1 MQSPSTKRHSPE
13 FPDPILDAVSGL
25 MDRTDPAGEDK
36 VLKNSAPIQFQGHYV
51 GHMLM
56 CADVETVTQYFAA
69 HQGWFRR
76 CAHPMQ
82 ADMLGSNGYALTVG
96 RFGALDYEV
105 EPKIGLHLLPEEGQ
119 VYRIQTIPIPG
130 YEPQGYSVDF
140 QAAMHLA
147 GGEEAATATPSPS
160 TQVKWELKL
169 LVDVQFPRFIQAL
182 PRSMVKATGDRV
194 LNQIVRQVS
203 NRLTHKVQED
213 FHTTLNL
220 AMPIQPRPHFWQR
233 LRANEDA

>member
-13 FPDPILDAVSGL
+13 FSEQILDAVSGL
-25 MDRTDPAGEDK
+25 IDRTDAAGEEL
-36 VLKNSAPIQFQGHYV
+36 VLKSSAPLQFQGHYV

-56 CADVETVTQYFAA
+56 SADAETVAQYLDA

-82 ADMLGSNGYALTVG
+82 ADALGDNGYALTVG

-105 EPKIGLHLLPEEGQ
+105 EPKIGLHLLPQERG

-140 QAAMHLA
+140 QAAMQLA
-147 GGEEAATATPSPS
+147 EGEEAGAT

-169 LVDVQFPRFIQAL
+169 LVDLQFPRFIQAL

-220 AMPIQPRPHFWQR
+220 PIPVQRKPRFWNR
-233 LRANEDA
+233 LRLGEEE